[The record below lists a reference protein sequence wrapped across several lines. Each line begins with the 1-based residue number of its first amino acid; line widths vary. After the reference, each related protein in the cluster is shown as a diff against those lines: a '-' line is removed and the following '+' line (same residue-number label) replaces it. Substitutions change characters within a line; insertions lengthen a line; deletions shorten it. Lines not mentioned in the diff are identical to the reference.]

1 MKKAFILSA
10 AAAVGLFT
18 FGGVQQASAKELSCQ
33 HVVTVKTGN
42 TVQNMPLNDAV
53 KKLHIKTNIKTLDA
67 ANEKEIK
74 QLLQKY
80 AKQSNMNIQD
90 VQKTETAKPAQ
101 KTAEKAAAEK
111 NTASKA
117 PAATEQNAASK
128 APAATEQNAASKA
141 PAAAEKT
148 NTTTS
153 APSSVSAYEKK
164 VVELTN
170 AERQKQGLKPLQIDE
185 TLSKSARA
193 KSQDMKDKNYFD
205 HQSPTYGS
213 PFDMMKSF
221 GISYK
226 TAGENIAKGQKTPEE
241 VVKAWMNSEGHRKN
255 ILNPNFTH
263 IGVGYVESGSIWT
276 QQFIGK

>member
-42 TVQNMPLNDAV
+42 TVQNMSLNDVV
-53 KKLHIKTNIKTLDA
+53 KKLHINTNIKTLNA

-74 QLLQKY
+74 QLLKKH

-101 KTAEKAAAEK
+101 KTTEKAAAEK

-117 PAATEQNAASK
+117 P
-128 APAATEQNAASKA
+128 
-141 PAAAEKT
+141 AAEKT

>member
-42 TVQNMPLNDAV
+42 TVQNMSLNDVV
-53 KKLHIKTNIKTLDA
+53 KKLHINTNIKTLNA

-74 QLLQKY
+74 QLLKKH

-101 KTAEKAAAEK
+101 KTTEKAA
-111 NTASKA
+111 
-117 PAATEQNAASK
+117 AATEQNAASK
-128 APAATEQNAASKA
+128 APAA
-141 PAAAEKT
+141 EKT

-153 APSSVSAYEKK
+153 VPSSVSAYEKK

>member
-33 HVVTVKTGN
+33 HVVKVKMGN
-42 TVQNMPLNDAV
+42 TVQNMSLNDIV
-53 KKLHIKTNIKTLDA
+53 KKLHMKTNIKTLNA
-67 ANEKEIK
+67 ANEKELK
-74 QLLQKY
+74 KLLQKH

-90 VQKTETAKPAQ
+90 VQKTETAKPAK
-101 KTAEKAAAEK
+101 KTAKKAAPK
-111 NTASKA
+111 QNT
-117 PAATEQNAASK
+117 
-128 APAATEQNAASKA
+128 ASKA

-148 NTTTS
+148 NKTTS

-255 ILNPNFTH
+255 ILNANFTH
-263 IGVGYVESGSIWT
+263 IGVGYVESGSYWT

>member
-33 HVVTVKTGN
+33 HVVTVKTGD
-42 TVQNMPLNDAV
+42 TVQNMSLNDVV
-53 KKLHIKTNIKTLDA
+53 KKLHIKTNMKTLNA

-74 QLLQKY
+74 QLLKKH

-101 KTAEKAAAEK
+101 KTTEKAAAEK
-111 NTASKA
+111 NTASKT
-117 PAATEQNAASK
+117 P
-128 APAATEQNAASKA
+128 AASKA

-263 IGVGYVESGSIWT
+263 IGVGYVESGNIWT

>member
-10 AAAVGLFT
+10 AAAVGFIT

-33 HVVTVKTGN
+33 PVVTVKTGN
-42 TVQNMPLNDAV
+42 TVQNMSLNDVV
-53 KKLHIKTNIKTLDA
+53 KQLHINVNSKTLKA
-67 ANEKEIK
+67 ANEKELE
-74 QLLQKY
+74 QLLQKH
-80 AKQSNMNIQD
+80 ASKQSNMNIQD

-101 KTAEKAAAEK
+101 KTTEKAAPATEQ

-117 PAATEQNAASK
+117 PAT
-128 APAATEQNAASKA
+128 
-141 PAAAEKT
+141 AEKT

>member
-53 KKLHIKTNIKTLDA
+53 KKLHMKTNIKTLDA

-111 NTASKA
+111 NT
-117 PAATEQNAASK
+117 
-128 APAATEQNAASKA
+128 ASKA

>member
-1 MKKAFILSA
+1 MKKAFILFA

-33 HVVTVKTGN
+33 HVVTVKTGD
-42 TVQNMPLNDAV
+42 TVQNMSLNDVV
-53 KKLHIKTNIKTLDA
+53 KKLHIKTNMKTLNA

-74 QLLQKY
+74 QLLKKH

-90 VQKTETAKPAQ
+90 VQKTENAKPAQ
-101 KTAEKAAAEK
+101 KTTEKAAAEK
-111 NTASKA
+111 NTASKT
-117 PAATEQNAASK
+117 P
-128 APAATEQNAASKA
+128 AASKA

>member
-18 FGGVQQASAKELSCQ
+18 FGGVQQASAKELSCR
-33 HVVTVKTGN
+33 HVVTVKTGD
-42 TVQNMPLNDAV
+42 TVQNMSLNDVV
-53 KKLHIKTNIKTLDA
+53 KKLHIKTNMKTLNA

-74 QLLQKY
+74 QLLKKH

-101 KTAEKAAAEK
+101 KTTEKAAAEK
-111 NTASKA
+111 NTASKT
-117 PAATEQNAASK
+117 P
-128 APAATEQNAASKA
+128 AASKA

-255 ILNPNFTH
+255 ILNSNFTH
-263 IGVGYVESGSIWT
+263 IGVGYVESGNIWT

>member
-53 KKLHIKTNIKTLDA
+53 KKLHMKTNIKTLDA

-101 KTAEKAAAEK
+101 K
-111 NTASKA
+111 S
-117 PAATEQNAASK
+117 
-128 APAATEQNAASKA
+128 
-141 PAAAEKT
+141 AEKT

-255 ILNPNFTH
+255 ILSPNFTH

>member
-33 HVVTVKTGN
+33 PVVTVKTEN
-42 TVQNMPLNDAV
+42 TVQNMSLNDAV
-53 KKLHIKTNIKTLDA
+53 KKLHINTNIKTLNA

-74 QLLQKY
+74 QFLQKH
-80 AKQSNMNIQD
+80 AKQSNVKVQD

-101 KTAEKAAAEK
+101 KTTEKAAADQ

-117 PAATEQNAASK
+117 PAT
-128 APAATEQNAASKA
+128 
-141 PAAAEKT
+141 AEKT

-226 TAGENIAKGQKTPEE
+226 TAGENIAKYQKTPEE

>member
-33 HVVTVKTGN
+33 PVVTVKTGN
-42 TVQNMPLNDAV
+42 TVQNLTLKDVV
-53 KKLHIKTNIKTLDA
+53 KKLHIKTNIKTLNA
-67 ANEKEIK
+67 ANEKELEK
-74 QLLQKY
+74 LLQKH
-80 AKQSNMNIQD
+80 AKQSNMKIQD
-90 VQKTETAKPAQ
+90 VQKPEAAKPAQ
-101 KTAEKAAAEK
+101 KAPEKAAADK
-111 NTASKA
+111 STAAKA
-117 PAATEQNAASK
+117 PAT
-128 APAATEQNAASKA
+128 P
-141 PAAAEKT
+141 EKT
-148 NTTTS
+148 SNNTTTA

-185 TLSKSARA
+185 TLSKSAHA

-263 IGVGYVESGSIWT
+263 IGVGYVESGSYWT

>member
-33 HVVTVKTGN
+33 PVVTVKTGN
-42 TVQNMPLNDAV
+42 TVQNMSLNDAV
-53 KKLHIKTNIKTLDA
+53 KKLHINTNIKTLNA

-74 QLLQKY
+74 QFLQKH
-80 AKQSNMNIQD
+80 AKQSNVKVQD

-101 KTAEKAAAEK
+101 KTTEKAAADQ

-117 PAATEQNAASK
+117 PST
-128 APAATEQNAASKA
+128 
-141 PAAAEKT
+141 AEKT

>member
-10 AAAVGLFT
+10 AAAVGFIT

-33 HVVTVKTGN
+33 PVVTVKTGN
-42 TVQNMPLNDAV
+42 TVQNMSLNDVV
-53 KKLHIKTNIKTLDA
+53 KKLHIKTNIKTLKA
-67 ANEKEIK
+67 ANEKDLEK
-74 QLLQKY
+74 LLQKN

-101 KTAEKAAAEK
+101 KTTEKAVAEK

-117 PAATEQNAASK
+117 PATEQN
-128 APAATEQNAASKA
+128 TASKA

>member
-10 AAAVGLFT
+10 AAAVGFIT

-33 HVVTVKTGN
+33 PVVTVKTGN
-42 TVQNMPLNDAV
+42 TVQNMSLNDVV
-53 KKLHIKTNIKTLDA
+53 KKLHIKTNIKTLKA
-67 ANEKEIK
+67 ANEKDLEK
-74 QLLQKY
+74 LLQKY

-101 KTAEKAAAEK
+101 KTTEKAAAEK

-117 PAATEQNAASK
+117 PATEKN
-128 APAATEQNAASKA
+128 TASKA

>member
-33 HVVTVKTGN
+33 HVVTVKTGD
-42 TVQNMPLNDAV
+42 TVQNMSLNDVV
-53 KKLHIKTNIKTLDA
+53 KKLHIKTNMKTLNA

-74 QLLQKY
+74 QLLKKH

-101 KTAEKAAAEK
+101 KTTEKAAAEK
-111 NTASKA
+111 NTASKT
-117 PAATEQNAASK
+117 P
-128 APAATEQNAASKA
+128 AASKA

-255 ILNPNFTH
+255 ILNPKN
-263 IGVGYVESGSIWT
+263 T
-276 QQFIGK
+276 QSKITCKEKEE

>member
-33 HVVTVKTGN
+33 PVVTVKTGN
-42 TVQNMPLNDAV
+42 TVQNMSLNDAV
-53 KKLHIKTNIKTLDA
+53 KKLHINTNIKTLNA
-67 ANEKEIK
+67 ANEKEMK
-74 QLLQKY
+74 QLLQKH
-80 AKQSNMNIQD
+80 AKQSNVKVQD

-101 KTAEKAAAEK
+101 KT
-111 NTASKA
+111 T
-117 PAATEQNAASK
+117 
-128 APAATEQNAASKA
+128 
-141 PAAAEKT
+141 EKT

-263 IGVGYVESGSIWT
+263 IGVGYVESGSILT

>member
-42 TVQNMPLNDAV
+42 TVKNMSLNDVV
-53 KKLHIKTNIKTLDA
+53 KKLHVNTNINTLNT

-74 QLLQKY
+74 QLLEKH

-90 VQKTETAKPAQ
+90 VKKTETAKPAQ
-101 KTAEKAAAEK
+101 KTTEKAADK

-117 PAATEQNAASK
+117 PE
-128 APAATEQNAASKA
+128 
-141 PAAAEKT
+141 AAEKA
-148 NTTTS
+148 NTTAS

-185 TLSKSARA
+185 TLSKSAHA

-221 GISYK
+221 GITYK

>member
-42 TVQNMPLNDAV
+42 TVQNMSLNDVV
-53 KKLHIKTNIKTLDA
+53 KKLHINTNIKTLNA

-74 QLLQKY
+74 QLLKKH

-101 KTAEKAAAEK
+101 KTTEKAAAEK

-128 APAATEQNAASKA
+128 APAAK
-141 PAAAEKT
+141 KT

>member
-1 MKKAFILSA
+1 M
-10 AAAVGLFT
+10 
-18 FGGVQQASAKELSCQ
+18 
-33 HVVTVKTGN
+33 
-42 TVQNMPLNDAV
+42 QNMSLNDVV
-53 KKLHIKTNIKTLDA
+53 KKLHIKTNMKTLNA

-74 QLLQKY
+74 QLLKKH

-90 VQKTETAKPAQ
+90 VQKTENAKPAQ
-101 KTAEKAAAEK
+101 KTTEKAAAEK
-111 NTASKA
+111 NTASKT
-117 PAATEQNAASK
+117 P
-128 APAATEQNAASKA
+128 AASKA

-226 TAGENIAKGQKTPEE
+226 TAGENIAKGQKHQ
-241 VVKAWMNSEGHRKN
+241 KK
-255 ILNPNFTH
+255 
-263 IGVGYVESGSIWT
+263 
-276 QQFIGK
+276 

>member
-33 HVVTVKTGN
+33 HVVKVKMGN
-42 TVQNMPLNDAV
+42 TVQNMSLNDIV
-53 KKLHIKTNIKTLDA
+53 KKLHIKTNIKTLNA
-67 ANEKEIK
+67 ANEKELK
-74 QLLQKY
+74 KLLQKH

-90 VQKTETAKPAQ
+90 VQKTETAKPAK
-101 KTAEKAAAEK
+101 KTAEKAA
-111 NTASKA
+111 S
-117 PAATEQNAASK
+117 EQN
-128 APAATEQNAASKA
+128 TASKA

-148 NTTTS
+148 NKTTS

-255 ILNPNFTH
+255 ILNANFTH
-263 IGVGYVESGSIWT
+263 IGVGYVESGSYWT

>member
-18 FGGVQQASAKELSCQ
+18 FGGVQQASAKELSFQ
-33 HVVTVKTGN
+33 HVVTVKTGD
-42 TVQNMPLNDAV
+42 TVQNMSLNDVV
-53 KKLHIKTNIKTLDA
+53 KKLHIKTNMKTLNA

-74 QLLQKY
+74 QLLKKH

-101 KTAEKAAAEK
+101 KTTEKAAAEK
-111 NTASKA
+111 NTASKT
-117 PAATEQNAASK
+117 P
-128 APAATEQNAASKA
+128 AASKA

-255 ILNPNFTH
+255 ILNSNFTH
-263 IGVGYVESGSIWT
+263 IGVGYVESGNIWT

>member
-42 TVQNMPLNDAV
+42 TVQNMSLNDVV
-53 KKLHIKTNIKTLDA
+53 KKLHINTNIKTLNA

-74 QLLQKY
+74 QLLKKH

-101 KTAEKAAAEK
+101 KTTEKAAAEK

-128 APAATEQNAASKA
+128 APA
-141 PAAAEKT
+141 
-148 NTTTS
+148 
-153 APSSVSAYEKK
+153 SAYEKK

>member
-10 AAAVGLFT
+10 AAAVGLLT

-33 HVVTVKTGN
+33 PVVTVKTGN
-42 TVQNMPLNDAV
+42 TVQNLTLKDVV
-53 KKLHIKTNIKTLDA
+53 KKLHIKTNIKTLNA
-67 ANEKEIK
+67 ANEKELE
-74 QLLQKY
+74 QLLQKH
-80 AKQSNMNIQD
+80 AKQSNMKIQD
-90 VQKTETAKPAQ
+90 VQKPEAVKPAQ
-101 KTAEKAAAEK
+101 KAPEKAADQSTAAKAPATAEKTS
-111 NTASKA
+111 N
-117 PAATEQNAASK
+117 
-128 APAATEQNAASKA
+128 
-141 PAAAEKT
+141 
-148 NTTTS
+148 NTTTA

-263 IGVGYVESGSIWT
+263 IGVGYVESGSYWT

>member
-33 HVVTVKTGN
+33 PVVTVKTGN
-42 TVQNMPLNDAV
+42 TVQNMSLNDAV
-53 KKLHIKTNIKTLDA
+53 KKLHINTNIKTLNA
-67 ANEKEIK
+67 ANEKEMK
-74 QLLQKY
+74 QLLQKH
-80 AKQSNMNIQD
+80 AKQSNVKVQD
-90 VQKTETAKPAQ
+90 IQKTETAKPAQ
-101 KTAEKAAAEK
+101 KTTEKAAADQ

-117 PAATEQNAASK
+117 PAT
-128 APAATEQNAASKA
+128 
-141 PAAAEKT
+141 AEKT

>member
-111 NTASKA
+111 NT
-117 PAATEQNAASK
+117 
-128 APAATEQNAASKA
+128 ASKA

>member
-33 HVVTVKTGN
+33 PVVTVKTGN
-42 TVQNMPLNDAV
+42 TVQNMSLNDAV
-53 KKLHIKTNIKTLDA
+53 KKLHINTNIKTLNA

-74 QLLQKY
+74 QFLQKH
-80 AKQSNMNIQD
+80 AKQSNVKVQD

-101 KTAEKAAAEK
+101 KTTEKAAADQ

-117 PAATEQNAASK
+117 PVT
-128 APAATEQNAASKA
+128 
-141 PAAAEKT
+141 AEKT

>member
-33 HVVTVKTGN
+33 SVVTVKTGN
-42 TVQNMPLNDAV
+42 TVQNMSLNDAV
-53 KKLHIKTNIKTLDA
+53 KKLHINTNIKTLNA

-74 QLLQKY
+74 QFLQKH
-80 AKQSNMNIQD
+80 AKQSNMKVQD

-101 KTAEKAAAEK
+101 KTTEKAAADQ

-117 PAATEQNAASK
+117 PET
-128 APAATEQNAASKA
+128 
-141 PAAAEKT
+141 AEKT

>member
-10 AAAVGLFT
+10 AAAVGFIT

-33 HVVTVKTGN
+33 PVVTVKTGN
-42 TVQNMPLNDAV
+42 TVQNMSLNDAV
-53 KKLHIKTNIKTLDA
+53 KKLHVNTNMKTLNT
-67 ANEKEIK
+67 ANEKELE
-74 QLLQKY
+74 QLLQKH

-90 VQKTETAKPAQ
+90 VQKTQTAKPVQ
-101 KTAEKAAAEK
+101 KATEKAPAEQ

-117 PAATEQNAASK
+117 PAAAAK
-128 APAATEQNAASKA
+128 A
-141 PAAAEKT
+141 

-170 AERQKQGLKPLQIDE
+170 AERQKQGLKPLQIDA
-185 TLSKSARA
+185 TLSKSAHA

>member
-33 HVVTVKTGN
+33 HVVTVKTGD
-42 TVQNMPLNDAV
+42 TVQNMSLNDVV
-53 KKLHIKTNIKTLDA
+53 KKLHIKTNMKTLNA

-74 QLLQKY
+74 QLLKKH

-101 KTAEKAAAEK
+101 KTTEKAAAEK
-111 NTASKA
+111 NTASKT
-117 PAATEQNAASK
+117 P
-128 APAATEQNAASKA
+128 
-141 PAAAEKT
+141 AAEKT

-226 TAGENIAKGQKTPEE
+226 TAGENIAKGQKTPE
-241 VVKAWMNSEGHRKN
+241 
-255 ILNPNFTH
+255 
-263 IGVGYVESGSIWT
+263 
-276 QQFIGK
+276 

>member
-42 TVQNMPLNDAV
+42 TVQNMSLNDVV
-53 KKLHIKTNIKTLDA
+53 KKLHINTNIKTLNT

-74 QLLQKY
+74 QLLKKH

-101 KTAEKAAAEK
+101 KTTEKAAAEK

-117 PAATEQNAASK
+117 P
-128 APAATEQNAASKA
+128 
-141 PAAAEKT
+141 AAEKT

>member
-10 AAAVGLFT
+10 AAAVSIFT

-33 HVVTVKTGN
+33 PVVTVKTGN
-42 TVQNMPLNDAV
+42 TVQTLKLQDVVA
-53 KKLHIKTNIKTLDA
+53 KLHIKTDIKKLNAADA
-67 ANEKEIK
+67 EK
-74 QLLQKY
+74 LQHMLQNY
-80 AKQSNMNIQD
+80 AKKSNSNMTIKD
-90 VQKTETAKPAQ
+90 VQKKDES
-101 KTAEKAAAEK
+101 KAAPKESKKVEPANVSTQKGAPATDASKQPEKTSK
-111 NTASKA
+111 NTTASDV
-117 PAATEQNAASK
+117 
-128 APAATEQNAASKA
+128 
-141 PAAAEKT
+141 
-148 NTTTS
+148 
-153 APSSVSAYEKK
+153 SSVSAYEKK

-185 TLSKSARA
+185 KLSKSAHA

-226 TAGENIAKGQKTPEE
+226 TAGENIAQGQKTPEE
-241 VVKAWMNSEGHRKN
+241 VVKAWMNSQGHREN
-255 ILNPNFTH
+255 IMNPSFTH
-263 IGVGYVESGSIWT
+263 IGVGYVESGNYWT

>member
-101 KTAEKAAAEK
+101 KTAEKTAAEK
-111 NTASKA
+111 NT
-117 PAATEQNAASK
+117 ASK